1 MARRGVLGE
10 FNTPRSSTNVSM
22 ELNTRLQMTEELR
35 EVEVRR
41 VPFGTFAGTVN
52 RLVILENGES
62 QAMDTGDQGRPELK
76 FIGRASGSSITNS
89 RIRDPS
95 RATPV

>member
-10 FNTPRSSTNVSM
+10 FNTLRSSTNVSM

-62 QAMDTGDQGRPELK
+62 QVMDTGDQGAARTEVY
-76 FIGRASGSSITNS
+76 RESN
-89 RIRDPS
+89 
-95 RATPV
+95 V